1 LVLTALVSIYVFFK
15 PLHIKQQKFG
25 DVPLFELSDFTM
37 YELNKKGLDTIMTG
51 STATRYSNRYK
62 VDNINY
68 TDNRDAYVA
77 NMKADR
83 GVYKND
89 IVTLNGNVE
98 YKRDDGL
105 TFETQKATYNK
116 KSSDIISKVG
126 YVAYLND
133 SIVRGTYI
141 KYNNKKDI
149 IFSKN
154 VVAKIQLQES
164 K

>member
-1 LVLTALVSIYVFFK
+1 
-15 PLHIKQQKFG
+15 
-25 DVPLFELSDFTM
+25 
-37 YELNKKGLDTIMTG
+37 MTG